1 VKLMMFAGLLQQAVA
16 EGLVAAALVD
26 RDGNT
31 IDLAGEITDDEAMP
45 LAAVVMYRLKS
56 ADLAARLFAGEIVAL
71 DLDGRDVAVGI
82 ARRQLFIVVVLPA
95 LVPTA
100 LALVA
105 ELRDA
110 VAARLPGDTTVPPPW
125 RTGGGDS
132 GAGPAELPVIEL
144 GVTVRRKDLN

>member
-1 VKLMMFAGLLQQAVA
+1 MMFARLLQQAVA

-31 IDLAGEITDDEAMP
+31 IDLAGEITDEEAMP
-45 LAAVVMYRLKS
+45 LAALVMYRLKS
-56 ADLAARLFAGEIVAL
+56 ADLAARLFEGEIIAL
-71 DLDGRDVAVGI
+71 DLDGRDVAVGV

-95 LVPTA
+95 IVPTA

-110 VAARLPGDTTVPPPW
+110 VAARLPPGDATSPPPW